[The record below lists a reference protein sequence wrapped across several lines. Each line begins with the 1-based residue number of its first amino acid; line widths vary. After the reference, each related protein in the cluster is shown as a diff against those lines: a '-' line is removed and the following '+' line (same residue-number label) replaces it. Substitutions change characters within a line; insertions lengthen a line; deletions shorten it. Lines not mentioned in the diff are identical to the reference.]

1 MGDVEDLGFEAIG
14 VILDACDM
22 MVYRL
27 PFRGIF
33 IKMEMRIRI
42 FVLRHTGECP
52 LACFLCFLTLEKQKR
67 KK

>member
-1 MGDVEDLGFEAIG
+1 MGDLDFVAIG
-14 VILDACDM
+14 TSCDSGSDM

-33 IKMEMRIRI
+33 IKMEMRMRI

-52 LACFLCFLTLEKQKR
+52 LACLFF
-67 KK
+67 